1 MTFGTLWYPCHCC
14 LGDPI
19 VLHLEDVASQL
30 EPPVDMELV
39 HATPSEHLFVGDLIA
54 ISDFKALGE
63 GTSAGRRR
71 ASCRCL
77 LMPSGSHWSSLFS
90 VLQWR

>member
-30 EPPVDMELV
+30 ESPVGYDDMALV
-39 HATPSEHLFVGDLIA
+39 HATPSKHLFVRDKIV
-54 ISDFKALGE
+54 ISNLKD
-63 GTSAGRRR
+63 SA
-71 ASCRCL
+71 
-77 LMPSGSHWSSLFS
+77 
-90 VLQWR
+90 